1 MDVDRLASSLAL
13 MKDKISTE
21 VFGPMSEWTR
31 DYKKVQVWICME
43 GGGLEKSRAGM
54 SPGT

>member
-1 MDVDRLASSLAL
+1 MDRLASSLAL